1 MSFHSPIS
9 VASAAFTGT
18 STDDQPSCTLWYI
31 RRQLG
36 RGDYGDRR
44 MVSYVCKLISA
55 EGFPPPLPSLV
66 KRQLTREVNAHS
78 RWIKSAVDAWILD
91 FLPPANAAAVD
102 RVAMAAAAAAM
113 DRAAEGLGRLTVI
126 DGGRA

>member
-1 MSFHSPIS
+1 MPFRSQLE
-9 VASAAFTGT
+9 AAPA
-18 STDDQPSCTLWYI
+18 DDEPTCTLWYI

-44 MVSYVCKLISA
+44 MVSYVAKLISR
-55 EGFPPPLPSLV
+55 EGFPPPLPALQ
-66 KRQLTREVNAHS
+66 RNELTNQVTASS

-102 RVAMAAAAAAM
+102 RVAMAAAAAEM
-113 DRAAEGLGRLTVI
+113 DRAAGNLGRLTLI
-126 DGGRA
+126 AGGRA

>member
-1 MSFHSPIS
+1 MTFQSQSAAL
-9 VASAAFTGT
+9 ASA
-18 STDDQPSCTLWYI
+18 DDEPTCTLWYI

-44 MVSYVCKLISA
+44 MVTYVAKLITA
-55 EGFPPPLPSLV
+55 EGFPPPLPSMV
-66 KRQLTREVNAHS
+66 KRNLSRQVTVGS

-102 RVAMAAAAAAM
+102 RVAMAAAAAEM
-113 DRAAEGLGRLTVI
+113 DRAATSLGNLRVI